1 MPRPPQTTALPARQS
16 RLGRDRYNQP
26 MRIATWN
33 INGLRARLDYLLIW
47 LADRQP
53 DLVALQELKL
63 EDEKFPHA
71 EIEAAGYHAVSHGQ
85 KAWNGVAVL
94 ARQPLTV
101 EQSGLPGQ
109 EDLGSRLLTAAAGDL
124 RLTSLYCPN
133 GKHLAHADYPR
144 KLAWFDALA
153 NHLEA
158 TAAAGAASVVAGD
171 FNICPTPLD
180 SWNEKALAGSIF
192 HTDAERQR
200 FRRLLDLG
208 LGDAWRRLHPNAQS
222 FSWWDYRA
230 GGFHRNHGL
239 RIDFL
244 LVSPS
249 VAERLRSAEIDRDY
263 RKKKE
268 GLIASDHAPVWIDI
282 DV

>member
-1 MPRPPQTTALPARQS
+1 
-16 RLGRDRYNQP
+16 

-33 INGLRARLDYLLIW
+33 INGMRARLDFLKIW

-63 EDEKFPHA
+63 EDEQFPHA
-71 EIEAAGYHAVSHGQ
+71 ELEAVGYRAVSHGQ

-94 ARQPLTV
+94 AREPLTV
-101 EQSGLPGQ
+101 EQAGLPGQ
-109 EDLGSRLLTAAAGDL
+109 EELGSRLITAHAGEL

-133 GKHLAHADYPR
+133 GKHVGHDDFPR

-153 NHLEA
+153 EHLEA
-158 TAAAGAASVVAGD
+158 TAAAGSLSVVAGD
-171 FNICPTPLD
+171 FNICPAPLD

-192 HTDAERQR
+192 HTDDERQR
-200 FRRLLDLG
+200 FQRLLDLG
-208 LGDAWRRLHPNAQS
+208 LADAWRVQHPDRQA

-244 LVSPS
+244 LVSPG
-249 VAERLRSAEIDRDY
+249 VAGRLAGAEIDRDY

-268 GLIASDHAPVWIDI
+268 GLIASDHAPVWIEI
-282 DV
+282 EAPAAQSST

>member
-1 MPRPPQTTALPARQS
+1 
-16 RLGRDRYNQP
+16 

-33 INGLRARLDYLLIW
+33 INGMRARLDYLLIW
-47 LADRQP
+47 LADRRP

-63 EDEKFPHA
+63 EDERFPHA
-71 EIEAAGYHAVSHGQ
+71 ELEAAGYHAVSHGQ

-94 ARQPLTV
+94 AREPLAV

-109 EDLGSRLLTAAAGDL
+109 EDVGARLLTARAGDL

-133 GKHLAHADYPR
+133 GKHLGHKDYPR

-153 NHLEA
+153 DHLEE
-158 TAAAGAASVVAGD
+158 TAAAGPTRVVAGD

-180 SWNEKALAGSIF
+180 SWNEMALGGSIF
-192 HTDAERQR
+192 HTDDERQR
-200 FRRLLDLG
+200 FQRLLDLG
-208 LGDAWRRLHPNAQS
+208 LTDAYRALHPDRQA

-244 LVSPS
+244 LASPN
-249 VAERLRSAEIDRDY
+249 VADRLQGAEIDRDY

-268 GLIASDHAPVWIDI
+268 GLIASDHAPVWIDL
-282 DV
+282 VAPT

>member
-1 MPRPPQTTALPARQS
+1 
-16 RLGRDRYNQP
+16 

-33 INGLRARLDYLLIW
+33 INGLRARLGYLSIW
-47 LADRQP
+47 LADRRP

-63 EDEKFPHA
+63 EDDRFPHA
-71 EIEAAGYHAVSHGQ
+71 ELEAAGYQAVCHGQ
-85 KAWNGVAVL
+85 KAWNGVAIL
-94 ARQPLTV
+94 AREPLTV
-101 EQSGLPGQ
+101 AQIGLPGQ
-109 EDLGSRLLTAAAGDL
+109 EELGARLLTAQIGDL

-133 GKHLAHADYPR
+133 GKHVGHEDFPR
-144 KLAWFDALA
+144 KLAWFDVLA
-153 NHLEA
+153 EHLSA
-158 TAAAGAASVVAGD
+158 TAVADGAALVAGD

-180 SWNEKALAGSIF
+180 SWNEQALAGSIF
-192 HTDAERQR
+192 HTEEERLR

-208 LGDAWRRLHPNAQS
+208 LTDAYRSLHPDRQA

-244 LVSPS
+244 LASPA
-249 VAERLRSAEIDRDY
+249 VAQRLEAAEIDRDY

-268 GLIASDHAPVWIDI
+268 GLTASDHAPVWIDLT
-282 DV
+282 V

>member
-1 MPRPPQTTALPARQS
+1 
-16 RLGRDRYNQP
+16 

-33 INGLRARLDYLLIW
+33 INGLRARLDFLRIW
-47 LADRQP
+47 LADRRP

-63 EDEKFPHA
+63 EDEQFPHA
-71 EIEAAGYHAVSHGQ
+71 ELEEAGYRAVSHGQ

-94 ARQPLTV
+94 ARDTAPAAVQL
-101 EQSGLPGQ
+101 GLPGR
-109 EDLGSRLLTAAAGDL
+109 EEEGARLLTARAGDL
-124 RLTSLYCPN
+124 ELTSLYCPN
-133 GKHLAHADYPR
+133 GKHVGHADFPR

-153 NHLEA
+153 EHLES
-158 TAAAGAASVVAGD
+158 AGAARGEAVVAGD
-171 FNICPTPLD
+171 FNICPAPLD
-180 SWNEKALAGSIF
+180 SWNEKALGGSIF
-192 HTDAERQR
+192 HTGEERDR

-208 LGDAWRRLHPNAQS
+208 LADAWRHLHPDRQA

-244 LVSPS
+244 LVSPA
-249 VAERLRSAEIDRDY
+249 VARRLAGAEIDRDY

-268 GLIASDHAPVWIDI
+268 GLTPSDHAPVWVDL
-282 DV
+282 D